1 MLRIHFILLEV
12 MGTQGKGMF
21 KKKIILWYENKVEG
35 AEIGGIMLDRKAVQ
49 VMAASFI

>member
-21 KKKIILWYENKVEG
+21 KKIILWYENKVEG